1 MSNQSEDIQVAGSD
15 TRPLMLDKT
24 DFESWQQRI
33 RLYCK
38 GKDHGEYIL
47 QSIDEGP
54 FKMGRC
60 RDEIASGT
68 DAPYLGLERDR
79 VVADLLQAE
88 KDRVRAD
95 IRATNILLQGLP
107 KDIYKL
113 INHNTDAKDIW
124 DNVKMLLEGSEL
136 TKDDRKSQLYDE
148 FEHFRQHKGENIYD
162 YYVRFTKPINEMRY
176 IKMIMPKIQLNSK
189 FVNNMLP
196 EWGRLVTAIK
206 LNKGL
211 KESNHDHLYVYLK
224 QHESHANEN
233 KMLMERLNQHSHDPL
248 ALVSNVSPYQYPSS
262 SSVPLQPS
270 YTLPITYQPQFTD
283 HTQLDTGFSP
293 ADELLVNLTKQVALL
308 AQQYKTQFPQTNNK
322 LRTSSNT
329 RNQATVQ
336 NGRVVG
342 AQYRAGNVNAR
353 QGKPIKCYNCN
364 GIGHIARNCTQPK
377 RPQNSDYFKEKML
390 LMQAQE
396 NGVDL
401 DEEQMLFL
409 AGGQTNTFDDVVDK
423 GPVLD
428 MAQNEDN
435 IFQADQC
442 DTFNS
447 DVDEAPTA
455 QTMFMANLSSTD
467 LVYDEAGLSYDSDT
481 LFEVQDHNNCLDNMN
496 ESHKEHE
503 IHTDVQLNDIVDLD
517 TKYTSNSN
525 IILYEQYVQ
534 DNEDQVVH
542 SDVSFVPND
551 AVMIIT
557 NDIYEQD
564 APCVPSNNTAN
575 ASLTA
580 ELARY
585 KELADR
591 DIYIKQV
598 QPALYSGQEIVKPNH
613 ARVLVHD
620 SEDTLEIAETTK
632 KKMNEKLKDPE
643 CVKKKV
649 KIAPH
654 DYSKENHLATFT
666 PQKQL
671 TPEQIFWSDDLLKM
685 KAKALK
691 EKAKSAKPITAMTV
705 YHPNTPAKLVPKFLP
720 TKSQVQVNIYSLV
733 QPFSE
738 FNKTCKKRIT
748 HMGLTEG
755 EREVFD
761 QIEAEVDQHAVDK
774 KCDEIERKNLL
785 LENENLIAE
794 CLSKDMFYT
803 ATNFML
809 TVSRF
814 SDMHDAYTAA
824 QKHIAELEDEN
835 SSMKKKIQNDDH
847 DEMIKHFSKLE
858 VEHLNLQLKYQHL
871 KKCFGNKN
879 SATSSDAPTF
889 DSVFVIGQLEERL
902 QGRGNTIRELKEK
915 ISRLTKKNNEAHPML
930 DFKALDSH
938 NKDLTVKVN
947 ALQDLNEPFRAK
959 NEKVK
964 QHYKELYD
972 FIKLTRAKNIENTTS
987 LLDEIK
993 NLKAQL
999 KRKKKCIT
1007 VPAEKPKVLAPGIY
1021 AIDVEPIPS
1030 LIRNNRKVHP
1040 DYHKHLKE
1048 SVATLRD
1055 IVEKARVEKPLD
1067 SIIAS
1072 ACLYTKYSQE
1082 LLKYVIGTCPKDF
1095 NTRDKT
1101 ITSTPLT
1108 RKKQVTFIEPCETST
1123 NNTPTHDKQQKL
1135 DKTNEPV
1142 IPSIGVKGATAAS
1155 GLKPRSNTKKDRTLP
1170 AKTDMKKVEDHP
1182 KNNKSSVKRQ
1192 NRVDSS
1198 ISYKHTAEAVAIA
1211 CYTQNRSLI
1220 HTRHNKTPYELVNDK
1235 KPDLNFLRVF
1245 CALCYPTNDSEDLGK
1260 LRPTTDIGIFVGY
1273 APNRKGYRIYNKRT
1287 RKIMETIHVQFDEL
1301 TEPMAPVHISIGPE
1315 PILLTPGQISSGLV
1329 PDHVLAT
1336 PYVPPTNKDMEI
1348 LFQLMFDEYFEPP
1361 GVERPIPPAP
1371 AVQVLVFS
1379 AGTHSSTTIDQDAP
1393 STSYSPSSFV
1403 VQPPISYQGVA
1414 AGPTIEDNPF
1424 AQTDN
1429 DTFVNLF
1436 AQEPSFDESSYGDV
1450 SSAGTTQVVHPHTYL
1465 GKWSTNHPLD
1475 NVIGNPSRPVST
1487 RKQLATD
1494 ALWCLYNSVLSKV
1507 EPKNV
1512 KTAIDEAC
1520 WFESMQEEIYKF
1532 DRLQVWELV
1541 LKPDYVMIIALKW
1554 IYKVKLDEYGD
1565 VLKNKVRLVAKGY
1578 RQEEGIDFEKSFTP
1592 VARIEAIRIF
1602 IANAASKN
1610 IIIYQMNVK
1619 IAFLNEEV
1627 YVSQPEGFI
1636 DPDHPTHVYRL
1647 KEALYGL
1654 KQDPRAWYNTL
1665 SRFLLDN
1672 KFSKGV
1678 VDPKL
1683 FTRKI
1688 GKHIL
1693 LVQIYVDDI
1702 IFTSTDP
1709 KACGTFS
1716 KEISSKFQ
1724 TSVMGQMSFFVGLQV
1739 SHSPRGIFINQSKYA
1754 QEILIKYG
1762 MDTSNPVDTLMV
1774 DRLKLDEDPLE
1785 IPVDQ
1790 TRFRGMVDSPMYLT
1804 ASRPDLVF
1812 TVCMCARYQAK
1823 PNKKNLKLT
1832 DYGFAFHKIPLYCDN
1847 RSAIALCCNN
1857 VQHSRSKHIDI
1868 HHHFIREQ
1876 VENGMV
1882 ELYFVTTNYQLAD
1895 IFTKALPRERLEFLL
1910 PRLGMKS
1917 MSPETLKRLQ
1927 DKEDE

>member
-1 MSNQSEDIQVAGSD
+1 MADGTLSRYKAHLVANGSIQFTGIDVEETFSPVVKPGTIKIVLSLASSQHWPVHQLDIKNAFLHGDLSETVYIYETNTAYLLSYVDDIVLMLPMRLCISVTRDSLEMFLSQRKYATKILERAHMSLARSLQYLTFTRPDISYAVPLPISFPVKMSNQSEDIQVAGSD
-15 TRPLMLDKT
+15 TRPPMLDRT
-24 DFESWQQRI
+24 DFE
-33 RLYCK
+33 
-38 GKDHGEYIL
+38 
-47 QSIDEGP
+47 
-54 FKMGRC
+54 
-60 RDEIASGT
+60 
-68 DAPYLGLERDR
+68 
-79 VVADLLQAE
+79 VVADLSQAE

-136 TKDDRKSQLYDE
+136 TKDDRESQLYDE
-148 FEHFRQHKGENIYD
+148 FEHFRQHKGENIHD
-162 YYVRFTKPINEMRY
+162 YYVRFTKLINEMRH
-176 IKMIMPKIQLNSK
+176 IKMTMPKIQLNSK
-189 FVNNMLP
+189 FVNNILP
-196 EWGRLVTAIK
+196 EWGRFMTAIK

-211 KESNHDHLYVYLK
+211 KESNHDHLYVYLN

-293 ADELLVNLTKQVALL
+293 IDELLVNLTKQVTLL

-342 AQYRAGNVNAR
+342 AQYRDGNVNAR

-364 GIGHIARNCTQPK
+364 RIGHIARNCTQPK

-401 DEEQMLFL
+401 DEEQLLFL

-435 IFQADQC
+435 IFQAGQC

-455 QTMFMANLSSTD
+455 QTMFMANLSSTN
-467 LVYDEAGLSYDSDT
+467 LVYNEAGLSYDSVT

-517 TKYTSNSN
+517 TKYT
-525 IILYEQYVQ
+525 I
-534 DNEDQVVH
+534 
-542 SDVSFVPND
+542 
-551 AVMIIT
+551 MIIT

-580 ELARY
+580 KLARY
-585 KELADR
+585 KLLAKVYEKRAQFELTEQELMIDTQIR
-591 DIYIKQV
+591 MIIKG
-598 QPALYSGQEIVKPNH
+598 PYIVKPNH

-671 TPEQIFWSDDLLKM
+671 TPKQIFWSDDLLKM

-705 YHPNTPAKLVPKFLP
+705 YHPNTPAKLIPKVLP
-720 TKSQVQVNIYSLV
+720 TKSQVQ
-733 QPFSE
+733 
-738 FNKTCKKRIT
+738 
-748 HMGLTEG
+748 
-755 EREVFD
+755 
-761 QIEAEVDQHAVDK
+761 AEVDQHAVDK

-915 ISRLTKKNNEAHPML
+915 IYRLTKKNNKAHPML

-972 FIKLTRAKNIENTTS
+972 FIKLTRAKNIEKTTS
-987 LLDEIK
+987 LLDEIE

-999 KRKKKCIT
+999 KRKKKCVT
-1007 VPAEKPKVLAPGIY
+1007 VPAEKPKVLAPGMY

-1101 ITSTPLT
+1101 ITSTPF
-1108 RKKQVTFIEPCETST
+1108 VT
-1123 NNTPTHDKQQKL
+1123 
-1135 DKTNEPV
+1135 
-1142 IPSIGVKGATAAS
+1142 PSNLS
-1155 GLKPRSNTKKDRTLP
+1155 MQRN
-1170 AKTDMKKVEDHP
+1170 VEYP
-1182 KNNKSSVKRQ
+1182 KALH
-1192 NRVDSS
+1192 
-1198 ISYKHTAEAVAIA
+1198 YW
-1211 CYTQNRSLI
+1211 
-1220 HTRHNKTPYELVNDK
+1220 VN
-1235 KPDLNFLRVF
+1235 
-1245 CALCYPTNDSEDLGK
+1245 
-1260 LRPTTDIGIFVGY
+1260 
-1273 APNRKGYRIYNKRT
+1273 
-1287 RKIMETIHVQFDEL
+1287 
-1301 TEPMAPVHISIGPE
+1301 
-1315 PILLTPGQISSGLV
+1315 
-1329 PDHVLAT
+1329 
-1336 PYVPPTNKDMEI
+1336 
-1348 LFQLMFDEYFEPP
+1348 
-1361 GVERPIPPAP
+1361 
-1371 AVQVLVFS
+1371 
-1379 AGTHSSTTIDQDAP
+1379 
-1393 STSYSPSSFV
+1393 
-1403 VQPPISYQGVA
+1403 
-1414 AGPTIEDNPF
+1414 
-1424 AQTDN
+1424 
-1429 DTFVNLF
+1429 
-1436 AQEPSFDESSYGDV
+1436 
-1450 SSAGTTQVVHPHTYL
+1450 
-1465 GKWSTNHPLD
+1465 
-1475 NVIGNPSRPVST
+1475 ST
-1487 RKQLATD
+1487 RSE
-1494 ALWCLYNSVLSKV
+1494 N
-1507 EPKNV
+1507 
-1512 KTAIDEAC
+1512 
-1520 WFESMQEEIYKF
+1520 
-1532 DRLQVWELV
+1532 
-1541 LKPDYVMIIALKW
+1541 DY
-1554 IYKVKLDEYGD
+1554 
-1565 VLKNKVRLVAKGY
+1565 
-1578 RQEEGIDFEKSFTP
+1578 
-1592 VARIEAIRIF
+1592 
-1602 IANAASKN
+1602 
-1610 IIIYQMNVK
+1610 
-1619 IAFLNEEV
+1619 
-1627 YVSQPEGFI
+1627 
-1636 DPDHPTHVYRL
+1636 
-1647 KEALYGL
+1647 
-1654 KQDPRAWYNTL
+1654 
-1665 SRFLLDN
+1665 
-1672 KFSKGV
+1672 
-1678 VDPKL
+1678 
-1683 FTRKI
+1683 
-1688 GKHIL
+1688 
-1693 LVQIYVDDI
+1693 
-1702 IFTSTDP
+1702 
-1709 KACGTFS
+1709 
-1716 KEISSKFQ
+1716 
-1724 TSVMGQMSFFVGLQV
+1724 
-1739 SHSPRGIFINQSKYA
+1739 
-1754 QEILIKYG
+1754 
-1762 MDTSNPVDTLMV
+1762 
-1774 DRLKLDEDPLE
+1774 
-1785 IPVDQ
+1785 
-1790 TRFRGMVDSPMYLT
+1790 
-1804 ASRPDLVF
+1804 
-1812 TVCMCARYQAK
+1812 
-1823 PNKKNLKLT
+1823 
-1832 DYGFAFHKIPLYCDN
+1832 
-1847 RSAIALCCNN
+1847 
-1857 VQHSRSKHIDI
+1857 
-1868 HHHFIREQ
+1868 
-1876 VENGMV
+1876 
-1882 ELYFVTTNYQLAD
+1882 
-1895 IFTKALPRERLEFLL
+1895 
-1910 PRLGMKS
+1910 
-1917 MSPETLKRLQ
+1917 
-1927 DKEDE
+1927 